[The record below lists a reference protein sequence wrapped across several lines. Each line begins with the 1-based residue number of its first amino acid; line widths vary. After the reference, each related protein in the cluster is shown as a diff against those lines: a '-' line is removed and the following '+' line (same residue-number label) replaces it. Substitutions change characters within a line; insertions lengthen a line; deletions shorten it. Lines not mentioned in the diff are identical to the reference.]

1 LNNIIFLILRRMR
14 APLIA
19 VIVSFAIAVVGMT
32 FMPGIE
38 VDGQITFL
46 SIFEAFYIIS
56 YTATTIGFGEVP
68 HPFSTAQRLWMTLS
82 IYMTVIPWFYA
93 IGKIVSLF
101 QDPGLRL
108 AVTTSRFTREVERL
122 HEPFYIVCGYGE
134 TGSLLVRALDRK
146 NMRVVAIEIIQD
158 RVNELELEDYQ
169 YDIPVLCADAQLP
182 EVLIRAGVRHP
193 MCAGVAALTNNDH
206 VNLAV
211 AIAVK
216 LINPK
221 LMVLGRAENAE
232 TAANMASFGTDHI
245 INPYTLFG
253 DHLAMEVHALGTYL
267 LHEWLTGVP
276 GHSLPSPACP
286 PIGKWV
292 VCGYG
297 RFGKSVVENLQRE
310 HITTTIIEAD
320 PELTG
325 CEDCIVGSGT
335 EAKTLEEAG
344 IRDALGIVAGTDNDI
359 NNLSIVMTA
368 REMNPELFV
377 VIRKNRR
384 YNEPLFEHF
393 AADITMQPSD
403 IIAHECL
410 AHMISPLLAQFLQLV
425 RNQSNMWA
433 NQLISHLVEIVG
445 ENVPETWA
453 ITIDHHD
460 APAVDNLLSWG
471 LPIRLDNL
479 MRDPGNRENRLEM
492 VALMLLRNNETILQ
506 PDISTPILHG
516 DQILLCG
523 RPGAK
528 EALPLT
534 LSNHKVLRY
543 IIDGKE
549 VPDGVIWRWINQKLD
564 KRRRRRAA
572 SQASASASSQ
582 QK

>member
-1 LNNIIFLILRRMR
+1 MNNITFLILRRMR

-19 VIVSFAIAVVGMT
+19 VIASFGIAVAGLT

-38 VDGQITFL
+38 IDGKTTYL
-46 SIFEAFYIIS
+46 SLFESFYIIS

-93 IGKIVSLF
+93 IGKIISLF
-101 QDPGLRL
+101 QDSGLRQ
-108 AVTTSRFTREVERL
+108 AFTTSRFAREVQNL
-122 HEPFYIVCGYGE
+122 HEPFYIICGYGE
-134 TGSLLVRALDRK
+134 TGSLLVSALDRK
-146 NMRVVAIEIIQD
+146 QIRIVVIENQQD

-169 YDIPVLCADAQLP
+169 FDIPVLCADAQMP
-182 EVLIRAGVRHP
+182 DVLIRAGVRHP
-193 MCAGVAALTNNDH
+193 MCAGVAALTDYDQ

-211 AIAVK
+211 AIGVK
-216 LINPK
+216 LMNPD
-221 LMVLGRAENAE
+221 LMVLARADNKE

-286 PIGKWV
+286 PIGRWI

-310 HITTTIIEAD
+310 QITTTIVEAD

-325 CEDCIVGSGT
+325 CENCIIGSGA
-335 EAKTLEEAG
+335 EARTLEEAG
-344 IRDALGIVAGTDNDI
+344 VRDAVGIVAGTDNDI

-393 AADITMQPSD
+393 NADIRMQPSD

-410 AHMISPLLAQFLQLV
+410 AHMISPLLAQFLSMV
-425 RNQSNMWA
+425 RNQTNAWA
-433 NQLISHLVEIVG
+433 NQLISKLVGIVG

-453 ITIDHHD
+453 ITIDRYH
-460 APAVDNLLSWG
+460 APAVYNFLSWG
-471 LPIRLDNL
+471 KSITLDT
-479 MRDPGNRENRLEM
+479 
-492 VALMLLRNNETILQ
+492 LLRNPSDRDSKLDLVALLLLRDNRPILQ
-506 PDISTPILHG
+506 PETDMLLLPG

-523 RPGAK
+523 QPGAK
-528 EALPLT
+528 DALPLT
-534 LSNHKVLRY
+534 LSKYKALSY
-543 IIDGKE
+543 ILDGTE
-549 VPDGVIWRWINQKLD
+549 IPDGFIWRW
-564 KRRRRRAA
+564 
-572 SQASASASSQ
+572 ASAQMQAR
-582 QK
+582 KTRKENA